1 MNLLYKTRLVVLAIM
16 LTLFMVACGGSEE
29 PTPEPAPTE
38 VPAEVSEVEEA
49 PTDTPEP
56 TAEPTDTPEPT
67 AEPTDT
73 PEPEPTEEPE
83 PAVIPVPDGFVA
95 YESPFSGVALQH
107 PADWAFMDFF
117 FTIFASDAALLDTLM
132 EDDDL
137 PSNLSEVVF
146 GFIIG
151 MSLEDAGIDS
161 AEEAL
166 EQAMDEFE
174 LTEEGIEII
183 EGPVETTFNGQTGL
197 YLVATGEEDGEE
209 LALIYLVVLN
219 EEIERTAM
227 MIAIT
232 APEAVDEFLPQL
244 LAMADTIELMEADMD
259 SLFDFDMD
267 LDEDAEGMEM
277 DVILTEPGS
286 MLILEEVLFEDESHY
301 YYFTATDEGT
311 IDVVVTPFGDF
322 DVVLEV
328 YTEDE
333 ELLLSVDDF
342 FGTETLTFTGLEAEP
357 TVYVL
362 AVTGYMGQG
371 GEYLIEMA
379 FNEDVVLDLIDGDEL
394 YGLVGERPLRYVIFM
409 LEGETLTA
417 VSSPESAF
425 DVVLELYDEEEF
437 MVESR
442 DWEFSGGAETL
453 TFTAIEDGLYTLHVR
468 GFAGSTGQ
476 QFLTITVE

>member
-38 VPAEVSEVEEA
+38 APAEVSEVEES
-49 PTDTPEP
+49 PTDIPEP

-83 PAVIPVPDGFVA
+83 PEPAVIPAPDGFVA
-95 YESPFSGVALQH
+95 YESAFSGVALQH
-107 PADWAFMDFF
+107 PADWTFMDFF
-117 FTIFASDAALLDTLM
+117 FTIFASDEVLLDTLM

-137 PSNLSEVVF
+137 PPNLSEVVF

-151 MSLEDAGIDS
+151 MSLEEANIDS
-161 AEEAL
+161 AEDAL
-166 EQAMDEFE
+166 DQAMADFD

-209 LALIYLVVLN
+209 IALVYLVVLN
-219 EEIERTAM
+219 EELGRTAV

-232 APEAVDEFLPQL
+232 APEAIDEFLPQL
-244 LAMADTIELMEADMD
+244 LAMANTFELMEADMD
-259 SLFDFDMD
+259 SLFDMD
-267 LDEDAEGMEM
+267 FDEDAEGMEM
-277 DVILTEPGS
+277 DVILTEAGS
-286 MLILEEVLFEDESHY
+286 LLVVEDTLFEDESHY

-311 IDVVVTPFGDF
+311 IDVMVTPFGDF

-342 FGTETLTFTGLEAEP
+342 FGAETLTFTGLEAEP

-371 GEYLIEMA
+371 GDYLIELGS
-379 FNEDVVLDLIDGDEL
+379 NEDVVLDLIDGDEL
-394 YGLVGERPLRYVIFM
+394 YGLVDESPLRYTIFL

-417 VSSPESAF
+417 VSAPEANF

-453 TFTAIEDGLYTLHVR
+453 TFTALEDGLYTLHVR